1 MTCVQVQGGH
11 SAQLRWR
18 PPPALPATAAPIKRQ
33 FGGRARCA
41 RPRAVRGA
49 AVRGQP
55 GRGSSGDKTCA
66 HLPGHRQLPPSGHD
80 WTVARSQP
88 GPCHHQPRCSRSRG
102 LKASIPFIFTSSHI
116 CSLLSRRKN
125 VRPQQARTLAT
136 LAAAIVTKLSIQV
149 SKRLSVICYRFLGS
163 LRLSNANI

>member
-1 MTCVQVQGGH
+1 MTCVQVQGGQR
-11 SAQLRWR
+11 AQLRWR

-66 HLPGHRQLPPSGHD
+66 HLPRHRQLPPSGHH

-102 LKASIPFIFTSSHI
+102 LEASIQHFSPPRTSAVFH
-116 CSLLSRRKN
+116 
-125 VRPQQARTLAT
+125 LAAINCAAT
-136 LAAAIVTKLSIQV
+136 ASTRAAAIVTKLSIQV
-149 SKRLSVICYRFLGS
+149 SKRLSIICYRFLEI
-163 LRLSNANI
+163 R